1 MFTRTLKKSVLRN
14 SQGFTLVEL
23 MVVVAIIGILAAVAV
38 PQYQKFQARARQSE
52 AKIALAGVYT
62 AEKAFA
68 TENGSFTS
76 CLQQIGIGSD
86 SGIRYYTVGFND
98 EAATSGC
105 GPSAANACNV
115 TGWTVSAGGVV
126 TDGTPCS
133 GESSFTPISA
143 TLKVAGGGAGAGGV
157 ASRADLTRNTAS
169 LTQTTFTISA
179 SGQISSTAGVVDK
192 WEIDHLKNLNNVNAG
207 L

>member
-1 MFTRTLKKSVLRN
+1 MFTRTLKKSVHRN

-68 TENGSFTS
+68 TENGSYTS

-86 SGIRYYTVGFND
+86 SGKRYYTVGFND
-98 EAATSGC
+98 ETATGGC
-105 GPSAANACNV
+105 GPRAANACNV
-115 TGWTVSAGGVV
+115 TGWTVNAEGAV

-133 GESSFTPISA
+133 GESSFTPIAA
-143 TLKVAGGGAGAGGV
+143 TLKVAGGGRGEGGV
-157 ASRADLTRNTAS
+157 AGRADLTRNTAS
-169 LTQTTFTISA
+169 LTQTTFTVGA
-179 SGQISSTAGVVDK
+179 AGQVSSTPGTIDK
-192 WEIDHLKNLNNVNAG
+192 WEIDHLKNINNVNAG